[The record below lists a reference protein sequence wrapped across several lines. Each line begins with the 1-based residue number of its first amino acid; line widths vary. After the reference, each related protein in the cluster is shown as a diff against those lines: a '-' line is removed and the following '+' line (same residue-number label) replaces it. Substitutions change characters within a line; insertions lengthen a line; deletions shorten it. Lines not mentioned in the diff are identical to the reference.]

1 MNIHYSIHSRV
12 SLNTKFTSKCE
23 ASEVHIF
30 FCSVC
35 PCGKVLGKRLCVS
48 NEMQN
53 EILKTFEFCQSI
65 HYTSCSAC
73 HFSKLPSLLAES
85 LLKALPFLIFSG
97 GGYSSSATFVE

>member
-30 FCSVC
+30 LCSVC

-53 EILKTFEFCQSI
+53 EILKCLSSASLSI
-65 HYTSCSAC
+65 TRVAQLVISPN
-73 HFSKLPSLLAES
+73 FSLLAE
-85 LLKALPFLIFSG
+85 LLSKH
-97 GGYSSSATFVE
+97 